1 MEIFHKPQC
10 NILSLQQEIT
20 VSWFTTTRITF
31 CSKFDIWHTYTINK
45 NIFKLIKHVQCYLQ
59 YKLCFPEQFKKTKRK
74 VLGKTYE
81 IRKKKQRKYQKTPKC
96 LWQIL
101 SDIAF
106 SKSQPFQS
114 RLRQFANCEKSEK
127 DRSIQGMFILLEKV
141 DVLFFWLMQ
150 DGGIARIGWYG
161 SFCVCLGPGKYP
173 KCVSNFMLLW
183 CKYYHLK

>member
-81 IRKKKQRKYQKTPKC
+81 IQKKTQKISKNPEMSLTNTFWYRILRIAAFFNPVWDN
-96 LWQIL
+96 LQIVKEVKKIEVFREC
-101 SDIAF
+101 S
-106 SKSQPFQS
+106 
-114 RLRQFANCEKSEK
+114 
-127 DRSIQGMFILLEKV
+127 
-141 DVLFFWLMQ
+141 
-150 DGGIARIGWYG
+150 
-161 SFCVCLGPGKYP
+161 SF
-173 KCVSNFMLLW
+173 
-183 CKYYHLK
+183 